1 MKKSKHTITINSPS
15 ANVQI
20 GDGNTQNVTPAHQRY
35 KNGEWGYD
43 HLVSFSTYSL
53 SGKPKRTFRVE
64 TEVPSTPTMVRKPG
78 HLILSIDR
86 SGSMYGD
93 MAELKAMTLK
103 LLTLSE
109 FDDANLKVSL
119 ISYSSQGD
127 VKLHFKGVVVADIMR
142 ANSPYQKEITS
153 LQATA
158 MTCISQSLVLAE
170 TLIDDAEV
178 TCIMLH
184 TDGFANDSSPVA
196 ESRAIQ
202 SVVDKLKKHPSAFV
216 NTIAYRSN
224 CDYTLLASIANQ
236 LSGSC
241 VQATSLAQVYDAF
254 YGATNNLRNGIAP
267 ALEISMGGADY
278 AVFVSKS
285 ARKVLAFEQDG
296 AVQGLVEG
304 DDRTLYRYF
313 VIPGPVGQTT
323 TGAEVF
329 AYARAMLGAGKVNEA
344 KYALAA
350 TQDAARMQKHSKAL
364 VSSDIAAFAASLE
377 AAVFDGDIGTPSG
390 VFGLGATGPSILKV
404 FEVLNK
410 YDVEVNREFL
420 AAGYVRRGVRRVP
433 GSRQA
438 DGSVILPL
446 VESRSRQNDGWA
458 KVRGFEMARN
468 TANVNMLVTDS
479 IDLVSFGSDERIS
492 SVAGVDLRDLKS
504 FNNYTVVGDGVLN
517 VAALLLRT
525 SDKRVFAELLKLGAV
540 SGKYVPSEPFVLDLS
555 ALSLVD
561 YDEDFAALNPADL
574 LSLAQCSVR
583 QKIYEGVLKGTSETL
598 TDEQVAELKKVYLT
612 PSLNFSPPTMN
623 EFADMKLAMAQGKV
637 DTRLSYK
644 IEIGLPWL
652 TSMSKLKSGNEYLQR
667 RFEVEGAETPSLLH
681 LRGEG
686 RWTEKALSSRVK
698 LDKVDDLS
706 FPIYQDTMKD
716 LAGASEDYIQ
726 DKRRAGQA
734 AIDAIYSQL
743 RPLVFYIGATGLV
756 PDSLQATAMTGEQLM
771 AKFPEA
777 KLSKAEMAEG
787 TFFVTPSGVVIT
799 VYVTSEPFAVQGPL
813 LTAMDTT
820 KLAQGTS
827 AAKARVSKTKAKGTS
842 ATV

>member
-1 MKKSKHTITINSPS
+1 MKKTTKTRN
-15 ANVQI
+15 A
-20 GDGNTQNVTPAHQRY
+20 
-35 KNGEWGYD
+35 
-43 HLVSFSTYSL
+43 LVSLPTSFSTYSL
-53 SGKPKRTFRVE
+53 SGTRKRTFRVE
-64 TEVPSTPTMVRKPG
+64 TEVPSTPTMVRRPG

-93 MAELKAMTLK
+93 MAELKTMTLK

-178 TCIMLH
+178 TCVMLH

-196 ESRAIQ
+196 EGRAIQ

-236 LSGSC
+236 LSGTC
-241 VQATSLAQVYDAF
+241 VQAKSLNQVYDAF

-285 ARKVLAFEQDG
+285 ARKVLAFETDG

-313 VIPGPVGQTT
+313 AITEPVGQTT
-323 TGAEVF
+323 YGPEVY
-329 AYARAMLGAGKVNEA
+329 AYARGLLGSGKVNEA

-350 TQDAARMQKHSKAL
+350 TQDAARLQKHSKAL

-377 AAVFDGDIGTPSG
+377 AAVFEGDIGTPSG
-390 VFGLGATGPSILKV
+390 IFGLGITGPSILAV
-404 FEVLNK
+404 FDVLNK
-410 YDVEVNREFL
+410 YSVEVNREFL

-433 GSRQA
+433 GSRQP
-438 DGSVILPL
+438 DGSVVLPL
-446 VESRSRQNDGWA
+446 VESRSRQHDGWA
-458 KVRGFEMARN
+458 KVQGFDMGRNMAN
-468 TANVNMLVTDS
+468 INMLVTDG
-479 IDLVSFGSDERIS
+479 IDLVSFGTDERIS
-492 SVAGVDLRDLKS
+492 SVAGIDLRDLKS

-540 SGKYVPSEPFVLDLS
+540 SGKYVPNEPFVLDLA

-561 YDEDFAALNPADL
+561 YDEDFAALNPAEIL
-574 LSLAQCSVR
+574 HLAQCSVR
-583 QKIYEGVLKGTSETL
+583 QKIYEGVVKGTSERF
-598 TDEQVAELKKVYLT
+598 TDEQIAELKKVYLT
-612 PSLNFSPPTMN
+612 PALNFSPPTMN
-623 EFADMKLAMAQGKV
+623 EFSDIKLAIAQGKV
-637 DTRLSYK
+637 DTRLSYR
-644 IEIGLPWL
+644 IGVGLPWL

-667 RFEVEGAETPSLLH
+667 RFEVDIAEAPSLEH

-686 RWTEKALSSRVK
+686 RWSEKALSSRVK

-706 FPIYQDTMKD
+706 FPIYQAAMADVKV
-716 LAGASEDYIQ
+716 ASEDYIHE
-726 DKRRAGQA
+726 KRKAGQA
-734 AIDAIYSQL
+734 EIDAIYAQL

-756 PDSLQATAMTGEQLM
+756 PDSLQATVMTGEQLM
-771 AKFPEA
+771 TKFPEA
-777 KLSKAEMAEG
+777 KLSKTEMAEG
-787 TFFVTPSGVVIT
+787 TFFVTPNGVVIT
-799 VYVTSEPFAVQGPL
+799 VFVVDETFSVQGPL
-813 LTAMDTT
+813 LAAMDQ
-820 KLAQGTS
+820 KKIAQGTS
-827 AAKARVSKTKAKGTS
+827 AAKARAAKGTS